1 MKSVTV
7 WFLDYEL
14 AEKSILIYINL
25 PIKVLEN
32 KIPEY
37 VAKKNTFTF
46 KTDYKI
52 LSLKII

>member
-37 VAKKNTFTF
+37 VAKKILLLF
-46 KTDYKI
+46 K
-52 LSLKII
+52 LIIRFYL

>member
-37 VAKKNTFTF
+37 VAKK
-46 KTDYKI
+46 KI
-52 LSLKII
+52 LLLFRLIIRFYL